1 MEYADYKYIKD
12 LESIMVKIGNRWKN
26 LPIKEVIR
34 FCTKFNVISSIKDG
48 KFLVLKLR
56 RK

>member
-12 LESIMVKIGNRWKN
+12 LESIMTKIGNRWKN
-26 LPIKEVIR
+26 LPTEEVIQ
-34 FCTKFNVISSIKDG
+34 FCTKFKVVSSIKEG
-48 KFLVLKLR
+48 QFIVLKLQ

>member
-12 LESIMVKIGNRWKN
+12 LESIIAKIGNRWKN
-26 LPIKEVIR
+26 LPIEEVIR
-34 FCTKFNVISSIKDG
+34 FCTKFKVLSSIKEG
-48 KFLVLKLR
+48 QFIVLKLQ

>member
-12 LESIMVKIGNRWKN
+12 LDSIIAKIGNRWKN
-26 LPIKEVIR
+26 LPVEEVIR
-34 FCTKFNVISSIKDG
+34 FCTKFKVLSSIKEG
-48 KFLVLKLR
+48 QFIVLKLQ